1 MRVLKA
7 VSLGLGV
14 AFLAAQLLRPE
25 RTNPA
30 SDPAASFEVVVKPPA
45 PAAAVVKRS
54 CSDCHS
60 NETKWP
66 WYSVV
71 APASWLVARDV
82 REGRAHMNL
91 SQWNIYGPEMSRLRM
106 KAICEE
112 VTEGNM
118 PPKYY
123 TPLHRDSRLTAADV
137 GALCGLGG
145 S

>member
-1 MRVLKA
+1 MRK
-7 VSLGLGV
+7 LGW
-14 AFLAAQLLRPE
+14 AFLALFLILALAQVFQPQ
-25 RTNPA
+25 RTNPP
-30 SDPAASFEVVVKPPA
+30 SDPAAAFEAIVNPP
-45 PAAAVVKRS
+45 PRAASVIARS
-54 CSDCHS
+54 CRDCHT
-60 NETKWP
+60 NQTVWP
-66 WYSVV
+66 WYSAV

-82 REGRAHMNL
+82 REGRAHLNF

-123 TPLHRDSRLTAADV
+123 TPLHRNARLTADDV

>member
-1 MRVLKA
+1 MRKLRWAFIALILVL
-7 VSLGLGV
+7 G
-14 AFLAAQLLRPE
+14 FAQLVQPE
-25 RTNPA
+25 RTNPP
-30 SDPAASFEVVVKPPA
+30 SDPAAAFEAVVKPP
-45 PAAAVVKRS
+45 PHAASVVARS

-60 NETKWP
+60 NQTVWP
-66 WYSVV
+66 WYSGV

-82 REGRAHMNL
+82 REGRAHLNF

-123 TPLHRDSRLTAADV
+123 TPLHRNARLTADDV